1 MPLIFVQN
9 PRFGGE
15 ALVRWVRTASAGLAA
30 MGFVLAG
37 CTSSPQAS
45 WAVFPLQRR
54 VAHDGLAVVSQ
65 PDGFGLHLFLET
77 DTRDPGVCKPR
88 WFADAA
94 RLLNGNGTAP
104 FSAGLAPRREFFEV
118 VQRESVLQA
127 LCADRAPKARWQW
140 VQPPTTA
147 SEVVPVSLPALEEQD
162 LLTDP
167 AAELKREEALL
178 KDDQPGS

>member
-1 MPLIFVQN
+1 M
-9 PRFGGE
+9 
-15 ALVRWVRTASAGLAA
+15 GL
-30 MGFVLAG
+30 VLAG
-37 CTSSPQAS
+37 CTSSPQSS

-65 PDGFGLHLFLET
+65 PDGFGLHFFLET

-94 RLLNGNGTAP
+94 RLFNGNGTEP

-118 VQRESVLQA
+118 VQRDSVLKALQQELKA
-127 LCADRAPKARWQW
+127 LCADRAPRARWQW
-140 VQPPTTA
+140 VQPPMKA
-147 SEVVPVSLPALEEQD
+147 SEVVPVALPALEGQD

-167 AAELKREEALL
+167 AEELKREEALL
-178 KDDQPGS
+178 KDGEQKS

>member
-1 MPLIFVQN
+1 
-9 PRFGGE
+9 
-15 ALVRWVRTASAGLAA
+15 

-94 RLLNGNGTAP
+94 RLFNGNGTAP

-127 LCADRAPKARWQW
+127 LQRELKALCADRAPRARWQW
-140 VQPPTTA
+140 VQPPMKA
-147 SEVVPVSLPALEEQD
+147 SEVVPVALPAFEEQD

>member
-1 MPLIFVQN
+1 VVPWVQKT
-9 PRFGGE
+9 P
-15 ALVRWVRTASAGLAA
+15 AGLAA
-30 MGFVLAG
+30 LAVLLAG
-37 CTSSPQAS
+37 CGGSPQAT

-54 VAHDGLAVVSQ
+54 VPHDGLAVVSQ

-77 DTRDPGVCKPR
+77 DTRDPAVCKPR

-94 RLLNGNGTAP
+94 RLFNGNGTAP
-104 FSAGLAPRREFFEV
+104 FSAGLAPRSEFFAV
-118 VQRESVLQA
+118 VQRDSVLKALQRELQA

-147 SEVVPVSLPALEEQD
+147 LEVVPVALPALEEQD

-167 AAELKREEALL
+167 AEELKREEALL
-178 KDDQPGS
+178 KDDQSGP